1 MFYGSISAYLALP
14 HARERSPRCFLNL
27 AYVLRLFCLLSR
39 SSPTKSRRSNGAHSK
54 GTLPVASCRFG
65 LSQIICDTFTNQWY
79 MNTYACFHLSPCTN
93 SD

>member
-1 MFYGSISAYLALP
+1 MISAYLALP

-54 GTLPVASCRFG
+54 GTLPVASCGCVR
-65 LSQIICDTFTNQWY
+65 LVLCQIICDSFTSAVV
-79 MNTYACFHLSPCTN
+79 MNTYASI
-93 SD
+93 